1 MARTLRPGD
10 IARIRYSQELVTV
23 QHVVG
28 AHVLTHCN
36 RRVALADLSLM
47 QTGAMSRGMH

>member
-1 MARTLRPGD
+1 MTRTLRPGD
-10 IARIRYSQELVTV
+10 VARIRHSQDLVTV

-28 AHVLTHCN
+28 AHALTHCN

-47 QTGAMSRGMH
+47 QAGAVSRARH

>member
-1 MARTLRPGD
+1 MTRTLRPGD

-28 AHVLTHCN
+28 GHALTHCN
-36 RRVALADLSLM
+36 QRVPLADLSLM
-47 QTGAMSRGMH
+47 QAGAVRRTG